1 MNSLCIKTNNEDVL
15 EYLKNEFYEL
25 NMNDIYFSTNEFKSY
40 KNIIIHYKNTNEL
53 ELFYNKLAT
62 ILSYLVIDYYES
74 DIIKNILHSNYFYF
88 YNIEFF
94 DILNLCY
101 ENLCD
106 DTDFSFNNRQ
116 MILFNIFYN
125 YIKSHHSII
134 ISGFVNFRLSSYR
147 KLLEDLIDFSVN
159 EYIIEREYYEF
170 ISLLKL
176 YINSQNPLTNIIHI
190 INLDYDI
197 ILLDENLNIIDIDKK
212 SLNAKYLSD
221 VTFSNNDYVLNTL
234 LNLLPKKIFLH
245 QISNYSNLEFINT
258 LKLIFDSRLK
268 ICNDCNICNLY
279 KNLNRANKKNF

>member
-1 MNSLCIKTNNEDVL
+1 MNSLCIKTNNDDIL
-15 EYLKNEFYEL
+15 KYLKDEFIEF
-25 NMNDIYFSTNEFKSY
+25 NMSDVYFSTNEFKLY
-40 KNIIIHYKNTNEL
+40 KNIIIHYKGNNTEF
-53 ELFYNKLAT
+53 FYNKLAT
-62 ILSYLVIDYYES
+62 ILSYLVIDYFES

-88 YNIEFF
+88 NNIEFF

-106 DTDFSFNNRQ
+106 DNEFSFENRQ
-116 MILFNIFYN
+116 IILFDIFYN

-134 ISGFVNFRLSSYR
+134 ISGFVNFRLSTYR

-176 YINSQNPLTNIIHI
+176 YINSQSSLTNIVHI

-197 ILLDENLNIIDIDKK
+197 YLLDEDLNIIDIDKN

-221 VTFSNNDYVLNTL
+221 VTFSNNDFILNTL
-234 LNLLPKKIFLH
+234 LNLLPKKVFLH
-245 QISNYSNLEFINT
+245 QVSNYSNLEFINT

-268 ICNDCNICNLY
+268 ICADCNICNLY
-279 KNLNRANKKNF
+279 KNLNVKNKK

>member
-1 MNSLCIKTNNEDVL
+1 MNSLCIKTNNDDIL
-15 EYLKNEFYEL
+15 KYLKDEFTEF
-25 NMNDIYFSTNEFKSY
+25 NMSDVYFSTNEFNLY
-40 KNIIIHYKNTNEL
+40 KNIIIHYKGNNTEF
-53 ELFYNKLAT
+53 FYNKLAT
-62 ILSYLVIDYYES
+62 ILSYLVIDYFES
-74 DIIKNILHSNYFYF
+74 DIIKNVLHSNYFYF
-88 YNIEFF
+88 NNIEFF

-106 DTDFSFNNRQ
+106 DNEFSFENRQ
-116 MILFNIFYN
+116 IVLFDIFYN

-134 ISGFVNFRLSSYR
+134 ISGFVNFRLSTYR

-176 YINSQNPLTNIIHI
+176 YINSQSSLTNIVHI

-197 ILLDENLNIIDIDKK
+197 YLLNEDLNIIDIDKN

-221 VTFSNNDYVLNTL
+221 VTFSNNDFILNTL
-234 LNLLPKKIFLH
+234 LNLLPQKVFLH
-245 QISNYSNLEFINT
+245 QVSNYSNLEFINT

-268 ICNDCNICNLY
+268 ICTDCNICNLY
-279 KNLNRANKKNF
+279 KNLNVKHKK

>member
-1 MNSLCIKTNNEDVL
+1 MNSLCIKTNNDDIL
-15 EYLKNEFYEL
+15 KYLKDEFTEF
-25 NMNDIYFSTNEFKSY
+25 NMSDVYFSTNEFKLY
-40 KNIIIHYKNTNEL
+40 KNIIIHYKGTNTEF
-53 ELFYNKLAT
+53 FYNKLAT
-62 ILSYLVIDYYES
+62 ILSYLVIDYFES

-88 YNIEFF
+88 DNIEFF

-106 DTDFSFNNRQ
+106 DNEFSFENRQ
-116 MILFNIFYN
+116 IILFDIFYN

-147 KLLEDLIDFSVN
+147 KLLEDLIDLSVN

-176 YINSQNPLTNIIHI
+176 YINSQSSLTNVVHI

-197 ILLDENLNIIDIDKK
+197 FLLDKNLNIIDIDKK

-221 VTFSNNDYVLNTL
+221 VTFSTNDFVLNTL
-234 LNLLPKKIFLH
+234 LNLLPKKLYLH
-245 QISNYSNLEFINT
+245 QISNYSNLEFVNT
-258 LKLIFDSRLK
+258 LKLIFDGRLE
-268 ICNDCNICNLY
+268 ICTDCNICNIY
-279 KNLNRANKKNF
+279 KTLSVKNKKQ

>member
-1 MNSLCIKTNNEDVL
+1 MNSLCIKTNNDDIL
-15 EYLKNEFYEL
+15 KYLKDEFTEF
-25 NMNDIYFSTNEFKSY
+25 NMENVYFSTNEFKLY
-40 KNIIIHYKNTNEL
+40 KNIIIHYKGSNTEF
-53 ELFYNKLAT
+53 FYNKLAT

-88 YNIEFF
+88 DDIEFF

-106 DTDFSFNNRQ
+106 DNEFSFENRQ
-116 MILFNIFYN
+116 IILFEIFYN

-134 ISGFVNFRLSSYR
+134 ISGFVNFRLSNYR

-176 YINSQNPLTNIIHI
+176 YINSQKSLTNIVHI
-190 INLDYDI
+190 INSDYDI

-221 VTFSNNDYVLNTL
+221 VSFSNNDYVLNTL
-234 LNLLPKKIFLH
+234 LNLLPRKIFLH

-258 LKLIFDSRLK
+258 LKLIFDGRLK
-268 ICNDCNICNLY
+268 ICTDCNICNLY
-279 KNLNRANKKNF
+279 KNLNVKNKK

>member
-1 MNSLCIKTNNEDVL
+1 MNSLCIKTNNDDIL
-15 EYLKNEFYEL
+15 KYLKDEFTEF
-25 NMNDIYFSTNEFKSY
+25 NMSDVYFSTNEFKLY
-40 KNIIIHYKNTNEL
+40 KNIIIHYKGNNTEF
-53 ELFYNKLAT
+53 FYNKLAT
-62 ILSYLVIDYYES
+62 ILSYLVIDYFES

-88 YNIEFF
+88 NNIEFF

-106 DTDFSFNNRQ
+106 DNEFSFENRQ
-116 MILFNIFYN
+116 IVLFDIFYN

-134 ISGFVNFRLSSYR
+134 ISGFVNFRLSTYR

-176 YINSQNPLTNIIHI
+176 YINSQSSLTNIVHI

-197 ILLDENLNIIDIDKK
+197 YLLDEDLNIIDIDKN

-221 VTFSNNDYVLNTL
+221 VTFSNNDFILNTL
-234 LNLLPKKIFLH
+234 LNLLPQKVFLH
-245 QISNYSNLEFINT
+245 QVSNYSNLEFINT

-268 ICNDCNICNLY
+268 ICTDCNICNLY
-279 KNLNRANKKNF
+279 KNLNVKHKK

>member
-1 MNSLCIKTNNEDVL
+1 MNSLCVKTNNDDIL
-15 EYLKNEFYEL
+15 KYLKDEFTEF
-25 NMNDIYFSTNEFKSY
+25 NMSDVYFSTNEFKLY
-40 KNIIIHYKNTNEL
+40 KNIIIHYKGNNTEF
-53 ELFYNKLAT
+53 FYNKLAT
-62 ILSYLVIDYYES
+62 ILSYLVIDYFES

-88 YNIEFF
+88 NNIEFF

-106 DTDFSFNNRQ
+106 DNEFSFENRQ
-116 MILFNIFYN
+116 IVLFDIFYN
-125 YIKSHHSII
+125 YIKSHHYII
-134 ISGFVNFRLSSYR
+134 ISGFVNFRLSTYR

-176 YINSQNPLTNIIHI
+176 YINSQSSLTNIVHI

-197 ILLDENLNIIDIDKK
+197 YLLDEDLNIIDIDKN

-221 VTFSNNDYVLNTL
+221 VTFSNNDFILNTL
-234 LNLLPKKIFLH
+234 LNLLPKKVFLH
-245 QISNYSNLEFINT
+245 QVSNYSNLEFINT

-268 ICNDCNICNLY
+268 ICTDCNICNLY
-279 KNLNRANKKNF
+279 KNLNVKHKK

>member
-1 MNSLCIKTNNEDVL
+1 MNSLCIKTNNDDIL
-15 EYLKNEFYEL
+15 KYLKDEFTEF
-25 NMNDIYFSTNEFKSY
+25 NMSDVYFSTNEFKLY
-40 KNIIIHYKNTNEL
+40 KNIIIHYKGTNTEF
-53 ELFYNKLAT
+53 FYNKLAT
-62 ILSYLVIDYYES
+62 ILSYLVIDYFES

-88 YNIEFF
+88 DNIEFF

-106 DTDFSFNNRQ
+106 DNEFSFENRQ
-116 MILFNIFYN
+116 IILFDIFYN

-134 ISGFVNFRLSSYR
+134 ISGFVNFRVSTYR

-176 YINSQNPLTNIIHI
+176 YINSQTSLTNIIHI

-197 ILLDENLNIIDIDKK
+197 YLLDENLNIINIDKK

-221 VTFSNNDYVLNTL
+221 VTFSNNDFVLNTL
-234 LNLLPKKIFLH
+234 LNLLPKKVFLH
-245 QISNYSNLEFINT
+245 QVSNYSNLEFINT
-258 LKLIFDSRLK
+258 LKLIFDGRLK
-268 ICNDCNICNLY
+268 ICTDCNICNLY
-279 KNLNRANKKNF
+279 KNLSIKNKK